1 MQNYNWGNLG
11 NKSHVA
17 RLFSLNSGSHIDPD
31 ESYAE
36 LWIGTHGSGPSFVDD
51 PFGGLSSL
59 KEWISKNPDVLGD
72 QVLKKW
78 GADLPFLFKVSS
90 VLS

>member
-1 MQNYNWGNLG
+1 MKNYNWGNLG
-11 NKSHVA
+11 SKSHVA
-17 RLFSLNSGSHIDPD
+17 RLFSRNSGSHIDPD

-78 GADLPFLFKVSS
+78 GADLPFLFKVSL
-90 VLS
+90 V